1 MYQKGQFV
9 EQHDYTALLDFEK
22 PDTLSMLKP
31 CVKQSANILN
41 GWSTTP
47 NRALAAFWLKMS
59 ADNDPQYARLFKR
72 FYGRLTIFNSLE
84 YEKRI
89 ENYQNQP

>member
-1 MYQKGQFV
+1 
-9 EQHDYTALLDFEK
+9 
-22 PDTLSMLKP
+22 MLKL

-59 ADNDPQYARLFKR
+59 AENDHNMQDYLKDFMAA
-72 FYGRLTIFNSLE
+72 SLHSIVSNM
-84 YEKRI
+84 KNVSKI
-89 ENYQNQP
+89 I

>member
-1 MYQKGQFV
+1 MIIRLFLTLK
-9 EQHDYTALLDFEK
+9 K
-22 PDTLSMLKP
+22 PDTLSMLKL

-59 ADNDPQYARLFKR
+59 AENDPQYARLFKR
-72 FYGRLTIFNSLE
+72 FYGRLTTSDRLE

-89 ENYQNQP
+89 ENYLNQP